1 MDLVALISIRKLF
14 HTYSNLPIKAHYSKF
29 GIIKDGILH
38 SLCSMPPQYI
48 DKNSLDK
55 IREKLWTAS
64 QKKGI
69 TLEDI
74 QDRTNF
80 SYSQVYRIVRG
91 KNNISVSHIMAVCKA
106 LEIQPVE
113 VFNFELE
120 IPQHSPVR
128 KELKTGIIKKKS

>member
-14 HTYSNLPIKAHYSKF
+14 HTYSNLTISTHYSKF

-48 DKNSLDK
+48 DRKSLDK
-55 IREKLWTAS
+55 VREKLWTAS
-64 QKKGI
+64 QNKGI

-91 KNNISVSHIMAVCKA
+91 KNNISVSHVMAVCKA

-120 IPQHSPVR
+120 IPNHSPLR
-128 KELKTGIIKKKS
+128 KDLKPGATKKKS